1 MNLIFFGPPG
11 GGKGTQARL
20 LAARRGFPQISTGD
34 ILREAAAAGKALGRE
49 ARRYMDAGNLVPD
62 AVMIGLI
69 QERLDRPDTRG
80 GFTLDGFPRTLHQAE
95 ALERLLASM
104 ERKIDRAVEFRLDE
118 ETVIRRLSGRRVCA
132 AGGHIYHVEFAP
144 PRREGVCDHDGSPLR
159 QREDD
164 QPDVIRRRMEV
175 YRREIP
181 SVLEFYR
188 TRGVLV
194 ALDASGD
201 EEAVYARLEEVLA
214 AA

>member
-34 ILREAAAAGKALGRE
+34 ILREAVAAGTALGRE
-49 ARRYMDAGNLVPD
+49 ARRYMDAGDLVPD
-62 AVMIGLI
+62 AVMVGLI
-69 QERLDRPDTRG
+69 QQRLDRPDTG
-80 GFTLDGFPRTLHQAE
+80 EGFTLDGFPRTLHQAQ
-95 ALERLLASM
+95 ALERLLAAM
-104 ERKIDRAVEFRLDE
+104 EREIDRAVEFQIDE

-144 PRREGVCDHDGSPLR
+144 PRRDGVCDNDGSPLR

-164 QPDVIRRRMEV
+164 RPEVIRRRLEV

-181 SVLEFYR
+181 AVLEFYT
-188 TRGVLV
+188 TRGLLV
-194 ALDASGD
+194 AIDAAAD
-201 EEAVYARLEEVLA
+201 EETVYGRLEEVLA

>member
-34 ILREAAAAGKALGRE
+34 ILRETIAAGTALGHE
-49 ARRYMDAGNLVPD
+49 ARRYMDAGDLVPD

-69 QERLDRPDTRG
+69 AERLDQPDARG
-80 GFTLDGFPRTLHQAE
+80 GFTLDGFPRTLHQAQ

-104 ERKIDRAVEFRLDE
+104 ERAIDRAVEFRIDE
-118 ETVIRRLSGRRVCA
+118 ETVMRRLSGRRVCR

-144 PRREGVCDHDGSPLR
+144 PQREGICDHDGSPLR
-159 QREDD
+159 QRDDD
-164 QPDVIRRRMEV
+164 QPEVIRRRMEV

-188 TRGVLV
+188 VRGLLV
-194 ALDASGD
+194 ALDAAGD
-201 EEAVYARLEEVLA
+201 EETVYARLEEALA